1 MSAFPQRKHV
11 RLKNY
16 DYSQNGV
23 YFVTICTKDRKPL
36 LSTIP
41 VGRGALTP
49 PQDALTTTT
58 PVGRGALTPPQDA
71 LTTTTPVGRGALT
84 PPQDALATTI
94 PVGRG
99 ALTPPE
105 IHLSQIGEISDRYIL
120 NMNTA
125 YGCVYVDHYVIMPNH
140 IHLLLRIDS
149 APASS
154 GGMRASRPTLQ
165 TIVRSFKTM
174 VTRQIG
180 TSVWQDSFYEHIV
193 RSEASYLEIWKYIDE
208 NPIKWQEDKY
218 YAP

>member
-49 PQDALTTTT
+49 PQDALPTTT
-58 PVGRGALTPPQDA
+58 
-71 LTTTTPVGRGALT
+71 
-84 PPQDALATTI
+84 

-105 IHLSQIGEISDRYIL
+105 IHLSRIGEISERYIL
-120 NMNTA
+120 NMSTA
-125 YGCVYVDHYVIMPNH
+125 YACVHVDHYVIMPNH

>member
-23 YFVTICTKDRKPL
+23 YFVTICTKERKPL

-49 PQDALTTTT
+49 P
-58 PVGRGALTPPQDA
+58 
-71 LTTTTPVGRGALT
+71 
-84 PPQDALATTI
+84 
-94 PVGRG
+94 
-99 ALTPPE
+99 E
-105 IHLSQIGEISDRYIL
+105 IQLSRIGEISEHYIL
-120 NMNTA
+120 NMHSA
-125 YGCVYVDHYVIMPNH
+125 YDCVYVDHYVIMPNH

-180 TSVWQDSFYEHIV
+180 TSIWQDSFYDRIV

>member
-11 RLKNY
+11 RLRNY

-49 PQDALTTTT
+49 PQDALATTT
-58 PVGRGALTPPQDA
+58 PVGRGALTPP
-71 LTTTTPVGRGALT
+71 L
-84 PPQDALATTI
+84 DALATTI

-99 ALTPPE
+99 ALSPPD
-105 IHLSQIGEISDRYIL
+105 IHLSQIGEISEHYIL
-120 NMNTA
+120 NMHSA
-125 YGCVYVDHYVIMPNH
+125 YACVHVDHYVIMPNH

-154 GGMRASRPTLQ
+154 GGMRADDGGMRASRPALQ

-174 VTRQIG
+174 VARQIG
-180 TSVWQDSFYEHIV
+180 ASIWQDSFYEHIV

>member
-23 YFVTICTKDRKPL
+23 YFVTICTKERKPL

-49 PQDALTTTT
+49 PL
-58 PVGRGALTPPQDA
+58 
-71 LTTTTPVGRGALT
+71 
-84 PPQDALATTI
+84 DALATTT

-105 IHLSQIGEISDRYIL
+105 IHLSQIGEISERYIL
-120 NMNTA
+120 SMSTA
-125 YGCVYVDHYVIMPNH
+125 YACVHVDHYVIMPNH
-140 IHLLLRIDS
+140 IHLLLWIDS
-149 APASS
+149 APASN

-165 TIVRSFKTM
+165 TIVRSFKTL
-174 VTRQIG
+174 VTRQLG
-180 TSVWQDSFYEHIV
+180 TSIWQDSFYEHIV

>member
-1 MSAFPQRKHV
+1 MEKLPQRKHV

-16 DYSQNGV
+16 DYSQDGA

-36 LSTIP
+36 LGTVPVGRGALTPPQDALTTTIPVGRGALTPPEDALSTTIP

-58 PVGRGALTPPQDA
+58 PVGRGALTPPEVQ
-71 LTTTTPVGRGALT
+71 
-84 PPQDALATTI
+84 
-94 PVGRG
+94 
-99 ALTPPE
+99 
-105 IHLSQIGEISDRYIL
+105 LSRIGEISERYIL
-120 NMNTA
+120 NMNAA
-125 YGCVYVDHYVIMPNH
+125 YACVHVDHYVIMPNH

-149 APASS
+149 SSADS

-165 TIVRSFKTM
+165 TIIRSFKTM

-180 TSVWQDSFYEHIV
+180 DSIWQDSFYEHIV
-193 RSEASYLEIWKYIDE
+193 RSEASYLEIWKCIDE

>member
-1 MSAFPQRKHV
+1 MNNGKDLPQRKHV

-16 DYSQNGV
+16 DYSQNGA
-23 YFVTICTKDRKPL
+23 YFVTICTKERKPL
-36 LSTIP
+36 LSS
-41 VGRGALTP
+41 
-49 PQDALTTTT
+49 
-58 PVGRGALTPPQDA
+58 
-71 LTTTTPVGRGALT
+71 
-84 PPQDALATTI
+84 I

-105 IHLSQIGEISDRYIL
+105 IHLSQIGEISERYIL
-120 NMNTA
+120 SMSTA
-125 YGCVYVDHYVIMPNH
+125 YACVHVDHYVIMPNH

-149 APASS
+149 APASN

-165 TIVRSFKTM
+165 TIVRSFKTL
-174 VTRQIG
+174 VTRQLG
-180 TSVWQDSFYEHIV
+180 TSIWQDSFYEHIV